1 MFKCA
6 PTGFNVVSLFDYTG
20 NMVRP
25 WAEAGHH
32 CTIVDV
38 QHKREGMIECFES
51 GGSIMAVRIDLS
63 NGKDLRD
70 LADWKKPG
78 IIFSFPPCTDLAV
91 SGACRFAAKREA
103 NPDFQQEAAELARTA
118 QRLAAVMK
126 MNTGQDVPWFAEN
139 PVSVLSTL
147 WRKPDYRFDP
157 CDFGG
162 WIPED
167 EAVHPDYPEVIP
179 PRDAYTKRT
188 CLWTGGGLRLPE
200 KRRVEPVF
208 LSSGLTPLQK
218 LGGRSQRTKNIRS
231 ATPRGFALA
240 MHAAN
245 RDLPVRERT

>member
-1 MFKCA
+1 MPKFNCA

-38 QHKREGMIECFES
+38 QHEREGMIEHFES
-51 GGSIMAVRIDLS
+51 GGSIMALRIDLS
-63 NGKDLRD
+63 DITNVAK
-70 LADWKKPG
+70 LARWKRPE
-78 IIFSFPPCTDLAV
+78 IIFSFPPCTDLAI
-91 SGACRFAAKREA
+91 SGACRFKAKRRA
-103 NPDFQQEAAELARTA
+103 NPHFQTEAANLAR
-118 QRLAAVMK
+118 AAWQMATVLKYDFGMV
-126 MNTGQDVPWFAEN
+126 VPWMAEN

-162 WIPED
+162 WIPENQ
-167 EAVHPDYPEVIP
+167 AAHPDYPEVIP
-179 PRDAYTKRT
+179 ARDAYTKRT

-200 KRRVEPVF
+200 KRRVEPQF
-208 LSSGLTPLQK
+208 LASGQTPLQK
-218 LGGRSQRTKNIRS
+218 LGGNRPRTKKIRS

-245 RDLPVRERT
+245 TN